1 MPRRPM
7 GLCRRDIV
15 LSCKPCLDRIAISQN
30 SRSGCDGGFP
40 VMSSIEAESS
50 ALPVVIV
57 GAGLAG
63 LTVALHLAEHRPVV
77 VLAKRGLDEAA
88 TAWAQGG
95 IVGVLGT
102 DDSIESHV
110 RDTQDA
116 GAGLVDEH
124 TARFIAQHSADV
136 IAWLVERGV
145 PFSPDPEGP
154 LGLHLTREG
163 GHAVRRIAH
172 AADAT
177 GKAIHDVLLDEVGRH
192 PNIRLLERWMAL
204 DVITSRHLKRD
215 EPARCYGIYA
225 LDIDA
230 QRVETL
236 PASAVVM
243 ATGGAGKVYRYTTN
257 PETSTGDGIAMAWR
271 AGCRVG
277 NMEFIQFHPT
287 CLYHPQERS
296 FLITEAL
303 RGEGG
308 RLLLPD
314 GTRFMPEHD
323 ERGELAPR
331 DIVARAIDFEMKKH
345 GVDYV
350 LLDATHLGEAFL
362 KEHFPTIHARCL
374 QLGIDIA
381 RQPIPVVP
389 AAHYTCGGVVTD
401 LLGRT
406 DLPGLYAVGETTYT
420 GLHGANRLA
429 SNSLLECVV
438 FGRTCAEDILSRRT
452 GPHPV
457 LPAWDESKV
466 ENADEQVVIA
476 HNWDELRLL
485 MWNYVGIV
493 RTTKRLER
501 ALHRILLLRSEI
513 QDYYANFRVSRDLL
527 ELRNLVD
534 CAELI
539 VRSALMRHESRGL
552 HYSRDFPQTLPVSFP
567 TVLVRPAASAS
578 QGGGRAIEGKAPD
591 VLSGWGN

>member
-1 MPRRPM
+1 MTSPNAGTPN
-7 GLCRRDIV
+7 
-15 LSCKPCLDRIAISQN
+15 A
-30 SRSGCDGGFP
+30 
-40 VMSSIEAESS
+40 
-50 ALPVVIV
+50 PVVIV

-63 LTVALHLAEHRPVV
+63 LTVALHVAERQPVV
-77 VLAKRGLDEAA
+77 VLAKRSLEEGA

-95 IVGVLGT
+95 IVGVLGD

-116 GAGLVDEH
+116 GAGLVDED
-124 TARFIAQHSADV
+124 TARFIAEHSAEAV
-136 IAWLVERGV
+136 EWLVRCGV
-145 PFSPDPEGP
+145 PFSPDPGGP

-177 GKAIHDVLLDEVGRH
+177 GKAIHDALLALVRKH
-192 PNIRLLERWMAL
+192 PNITLRERWMAVDL
-204 DVITSRHLKRD
+204 ITSRHLKR
-215 EPARCYGIYA
+215 EEAPHCYGVYA

-236 PASAVVM
+236 PAAAVVL
-243 ATGGAGKVYRYTTN
+243 ATGGVGKVYRYTSN
-257 PETSTGDGIAMAWR
+257 PDTATGDGIAMAWR

-303 RGEGG
+303 RGEGA
-308 RLLLPD
+308 LLKLPD
-314 GTRFMPEHD
+314 GTRFMSAHD
-323 ERGELAPR
+323 ARLELAPR

-345 GVDYV
+345 GLDYV
-350 LLDATHLGEAFL
+350 LLDATHLGELFL
-362 KEHFPTIHARCL
+362 QEHFPTIYARCMR
-374 QLGIDIA
+374 LGIDIS

-389 AAHYTCGGVVTD
+389 AAHYTCGGIVTD
-401 LLGRT
+401 LHGRT
-406 DLPGLYAVGETTYT
+406 DLPGLYAAGETTYT

-438 FGRTCAEDILSRRT
+438 LGRTCATDILQRGNTPMPS
-452 GPHPV
+452 
-457 LPAWDESKV
+457 LPAWDESQV

-476 HNWDELRLL
+476 HNWDELRLV

-501 ALHRILLLRSEI
+501 ALHRIKLLRSEI
-513 QDYYANFRVSRDLL
+513 DDYYANFRVNRDLL

-552 HYSRDFPQTLPVSFP
+552 HYSRDFPHTLPVSFP
-567 TVLVRPAASAS
+567 TVLL
-578 QGGGRAIEGKAPD
+578 RAHRNGKKPKAYGI
-591 VLSGWGN
+591 SG